1 MLSRGRRDTPIR
13 FEQAMV
19 ATGGMGTEDAAA
31 WTPFAKAIASVRYGS
46 SAERRDGA
54 ASGALQVA
62 TFRVDATARTRA
74 VQIAHFR
81 IVSALGNW
89 NITGAVPVGRAE
101 IEFTAVLA
109 RG

>member
-13 FEQAMV
+13 FERAV
-19 ATGGMGTEDAAA
+19 TATGGMGTEDDVA
-31 WTPFAKAIASVRYGS
+31 WTPAARAIASVRYGS

-54 ASGALQVA
+54 ASGAMQVA
-62 TFRVDATARTRA
+62 TFRVDSTARTRA
-74 VQIAHFR
+74 VQPAGWR
-81 IVSALGNW
+81 LVSPLGTW

>member
-1 MLSRGRRDTPIR
+1 MLARGRRDTPIR
-13 FEQAMV
+13 FERADV
-19 ATGGMGTEDAAA
+19 TIGDMGTEDEPA
-31 WTPFAKAIASVRYGS
+31 WSEVARALASARYGS

-54 ASGALQVA
+54 ASGAQQVA
-62 TFRVDATARTRA
+62 TFRVDATATTRA
-74 VQIAHFR
+74 VLPAHHR

-101 IEFTAVLA
+101 TEFTAVLA